1 MENVFTPLQGIIAL
15 CLYGFVMLSL
25 ALWSKYKHPQDRVE
39 FLLAGRKVG
48 VLFGAMS
55 AAVSWVWA
63 PALFVGS
70 QKAYEQGIAGL
81 FSFTFP
87 NFFALILFSFIALKA
102 RKIFPNG
109 FTLPQL
115 MKEKYD
121 RKTHTLYLIQFVGLQ
136 ICSFSIQLL
145 AGSTLIS
152 ILTGLSLPFVGISL
166 IFIALTYSLIG
177 GLRASILTD
186 ILQMTLILL
195 IIGTIVPLA
204 VDSAGGIEKITDG
217 LAGIKGIGGNI
228 FDPWILYSFGIPAA
242 ITLLTGPVA
251 DQMHWQRAY
260 SLGSNKNVIK
270 TFTIAACLFILVP
283 LSLSIL
289 GFLAANPDVSGS
301 WNITNPQM
309 VGPIAVAN
317 LLPNIMLLGFAVLL
331 LSGLCSTLDSILC
344 AVSSLTAID
353 VFNEH
358 KEQEKRKGHKVF
370 LARIG
375 MLAVSLIGLLMILIP
390 GVNIIHLWFFATTF
404 RAPSFVPT
412 VLTMFWKPMSNNSV
426 FYSILIAFG
435 ISAPTYITGAVLKN
449 PHLVVAGSV
458 LPIIISGLI
467 CVALNRKSSSTR
479 QESPA
484 QN

>member
-1 MENVFTPLQGIIAL
+1 MWDARKKIMENVFTPQQGIIAL
-15 CLYGFVMLSL
+15 ATYGLIMLCL
-25 ALWSKYKHPQDRVE
+25 ALWSKYKHQQDRVE

-48 VLFGAMS
+48 VIFGAMS

-70 QKAYEQGIAGL
+70 QKAYEQGVAGL

-109 FTLPQL
+109 FTLPQF

-121 RKTHTLYLIQFVGLQ
+121 KKTHILYLIQFVGLQ
-136 ICSFSIQLL
+136 ACSFSIQLL

-152 ILTGLSLPFVGISL
+152 ILTGLSFPVVGISL
-166 IFIALTYSLIG
+166 IIIALTYSLIG

-186 ILQMTLILL
+186 VLQMTLILL
-195 IIGTIVPLA
+195 VIGTVVPLA
-204 VDSAGGIEKITDG
+204 VNNAGGFEKIIGG
-217 LAGIKGIGGNI
+217 LAGFKGVGGN
-228 FDPWILYSFGIPAA
+228 FLDPWILYSFGIPAA

-260 SLGSNKNVIK
+260 SLRSDKNVIR
-270 TFTIAACLFILVP
+270 TFTLAACLFISVP

-289 GFLAANPDVSGS
+289 GFLAANPEVSAN

-309 VGPIAVAN
+309 VGPITVAN
-317 LLPNIMLLGFAVLL
+317 LLPDFMLLAFAIML

-353 VFNEH
+353 IFNEH
-358 KEQEKRKGHKVF
+358 KRTERHKGQKVF

-375 MLAVSLIGLLMILIP
+375 MFGVALIGLMMILIP
-390 GVNIIHLWFFATTF
+390 NVNIIHLWFFATTF

-412 VLTMFWKPMSNNSV
+412 ILTMFWKPMSSNVV
-426 FYSILIAFG
+426 FWSILIGFLIG
-435 ISAPTYITGAVLKN
+435 GPTYVVGAVTQN
-449 PHLVVAGSV
+449 AHLIVAGSM

-467 CVALNRKSSSTR
+467 CFFSHHKTASV
-479 QESPA
+479 
-484 QN
+484 